1 MENRNTTGMA
11 TPYELHGNGIPLE
24 SLSPDDIAALAKF
37 SGGTYQQEAETHEIH
52 FDTSEEP
59 SGSKIVFSKNTIDLH
74 EPDREPTPLSGHLA
88 IPFDSPG
95 ACVLFVAED
104 AAEVIRI
111 QNGQITR
118 EPCDP
123 HT

>member
-1 MENRNTTGMA
+1 MKNRNTTGMA
-11 TPYELHGNGIPLE
+11 TPYELQGNVIPLE
-24 SLSPDDIAALAKF
+24 SLSPHDIAALASL
-37 SGGTYQQEAETHEIH
+37 SGGTHHPREDAGHEIH
-52 FDTSEEP
+52 FKEP
-59 SGSKIVFSKNTIDLH
+59 LGSKIVFSKDTIDLH
-74 EPDREPTPLSGHLA
+74 EPDRAEPTPLSGHSA

-95 ACVLFVAED
+95 ARVIFVAEH